1 MRDWVTLFHVLSV
14 IVWMGGSIYVE
25 ALMAA
30 ASRGEDE
37 GAFVAVFRRVGT
49 TNRRLFNLAGISTIV
64 FGFWLVGISAH
75 IGFEEIWIGVGILLA
90 TIAVVIDLFYATP
103 RTDRV
108 ERMID
113 DPEQSDDAIN
123 AVIKQVINAGHARVG
138 LLFVAFVFMIFK
150 F

>member
-25 ALMAA
+25 ALMSA
-30 ASRGEDE
+30 ASRGGDE
-37 GAFVAVFRRVGT
+37 GALVTVFRRVGT
-49 TNRRLFNLAGISTIV
+49 TNRRLFNLAGIATIV
-64 FGFWLVGISAH
+64 FGFWLVGISSH
-75 IGFEEIWIGVGILLA
+75 IGFEEPWIGVGVLLA

-113 DPEQSDDAIN
+113 DPDESDDAIN
-123 AVIKQVINAGHARVG
+123 AVIKQVVNAGHARVG
-138 LLFVAFVFMIFK
+138 LLFVAFVSMIFK

>member
-1 MRDWVTLFHVLSV
+1 MRDWVTLFHILSV

-30 ASRGEDE
+30 ASRGGDE
-37 GAFVAVFRRVGT
+37 GALVAVFRRVGT
-49 TNRRLFNLAGISTIV
+49 TNRRLFNLAGVSTIV
-64 FGFWLVGISAH
+64 FGFWLVGISSY
-75 IGFEEIWIGVGILLA
+75 IEFEEIWIGVGILFA

-108 ERMID
+108 ERMMD
-113 DPEQSDDAIN
+113 DPDQSDDAIN
-123 AVIKQVINAGHARVG
+123 ALVKQVVNAGHARVG

>member
-30 ASRGEDE
+30 ASRGGDE

-64 FGFWLVGISAH
+64 FGFWLVGVSSQFE
-75 IGFEEIWIGVGILLA
+75 FEEIWIGVGILLS
-90 TIAVVIDLFYATP
+90 TVAVVIDLFYATP
-103 RTDRV
+103 RADRV

-123 AVIKQVINAGHARVG
+123 AIVKQVVNAGHARVG

>member
-1 MRDWVTLFHVLSV
+1 MRNWILFFHVLSV

-30 ASRGEDE
+30 VARGGDE
-37 GAFVAVFRRVGT
+37 GSLVTVFRRVGT
-49 TNRRLFNLAGISTIV
+49 TNRRLFNLAGIATVV
-64 FGFWLVGISAH
+64 FGFWLVGISPH
-75 IGFEEIWIGVGILLA
+75 IGFEEPWIGVGVLLA

-108 ERMID
+108 ERMVD

-123 AVIKQVINAGHARVG
+123 AVIKQVVNAGHARVG
-138 LLFVAFVFMIFK
+138 LLFVAFIFMIFR

>member
-30 ASRGEDE
+30 ASRGVDK
-37 GAFVAVFRRVGT
+37 GAFVTVFRRVGT
-49 TNRRLFNLAGISTIV
+49 TNRRLFNLAGISTVV
-64 FGFWLVGISAH
+64 FGFWLVGISPH

-90 TIAVVIDLFYATP
+90 TIAVVVDLFYATP
-103 RTDRV
+103 RTDRL

-123 AVIKQVINAGHARVG
+123 TVIKQVVHAGHVRVG

>member
-1 MRDWVTLFHVLSV
+1 MRDWVTLFHILSV

-30 ASRGEDE
+30 ASRGGDE
-37 GAFVAVFRRVGT
+37 GALVAVFRRVGT
-49 TNRRLFNLAGISTIV
+49 TNRRLFNLAGVSTIV
-64 FGFWLVGISAH
+64 FGFWLVGISSF
-75 IGFEEIWIGVGILLA
+75 IEFEEIWIGVGILFA

-108 ERMID
+108 ERMMD
-113 DPEQSDDAIN
+113 DPDQSDDAIN
-123 AVIKQVINAGHARVG
+123 ALVKQLVTAGHARVG

>member
-1 MRDWVTLFHVLSV
+1 MRDWVTLFHILSV

-30 ASRGEDE
+30 ASRGGDE
-37 GAFVAVFRRVGT
+37 GALVAVFRRVGT
-49 TNRRLFNLAGISTIV
+49 TNRRLFNIAGVSTIV
-64 FGFWLVGISAH
+64 FGFWLVGISSY
-75 IGFEEIWIGVGILLA
+75 IEFEEIWIGVGILFA

-108 ERMID
+108 ERMMD
-113 DPEQSDDAIN
+113 DPDQSDDAIN
-123 AVIKQVINAGHARVG
+123 ALVKQVVNAGHARVG

>member
-30 ASRGEDE
+30 ASRGDDE
-37 GAFVAVFRRVGT
+37 GAFVAVFRRVGA
-49 TNRRLFNLAGISTIV
+49 TNRRLFNLAGISTLV
-64 FGFWLVGISAH
+64 FGFWLVGISPH
-75 IGFEEIWIGVGILLA
+75 IGFEEVWIGVGILFA

-123 AVIKQVINAGHARVG
+123 AVIKQVVNAGHARVG
-138 LLFVAFVFMIFK
+138 LLFVAFFFMIFK

>member
-14 IVWMGGSIYVE
+14 VVWMGGSIYVE

-30 ASRGEDE
+30 ASRGGDE
-37 GAFVAVFRRVGT
+37 GAFVTVFRRVGT

-64 FGFWLVGISAH
+64 FGFWLVGISSH
-75 IGFEEIWIGVGILLA
+75 IEFEEIWIGVGILLA
-90 TIAVVIDLFYATP
+90 TVAVVIDLFYATP
-103 RTDRV
+103 RADRV

-113 DPEQSDDAIN
+113 DPEQSDDAVN
-123 AVIKQVINAGHARVG
+123 AIVKQVVNAGHARVG

>member
-1 MRDWVTLFHVLSV
+1 MRSWILFLHVLSV
-14 IVWMGGSIYVE
+14 IVWLGGSIYVE
-25 ALMAA
+25 ALMA
-30 ASRGEDE
+30 SVDRGADD
-37 GAFVAVFRRVGT
+37 GAFITVFRRVGT

-64 FGFWLVGISAH
+64 FGFWLVFISP
-75 IGFEEIWIGVGILLA
+75 GWEFEMIWVTVGILLS

-103 RTDRV
+103 RADRV
-108 ERMID
+108 ERMVD

-123 AVIKQVINAGHARVG
+123 AVIKQVVNAGHARVG

>member
-1 MRDWVTLFHVLSV
+1 MRHWILFFHVLSV

-30 ASRGEDE
+30 AGRGSDE
-37 GAFVAVFRRVGT
+37 GALVTVFQRVGT
-49 TNRRLFNLAGISTIV
+49 TNRRLFNLAGVSTVV
-64 FGFWLVGISAH
+64 FGLWLVLISP
-75 IGFEEIWIGVGILLA
+75 GWDFEMIWVGVGILLA

-103 RTDRV
+103 RVDRV
-108 ERMID
+108 EVLLS
-113 DPEQSDDAIN
+113 DPEEAADAVQGLIR
-123 AVIKQVINAGHARVG
+123 QVVNAGHVRVG

>member
-1 MRDWVTLFHVLSV
+1 MRHWILFFHVLSV
-14 IVWMGGSIYVE
+14 MIWMGGSIYIE

-30 ASRGEDE
+30 AGRGDG
-37 GAFVAVFRRVGT
+37 GAVVDVFRRVGS
-49 TNRRLFNLAGISTIV
+49 TNRRLFNLAGVSTIV
-64 FGFWLVGISAH
+64 FGFWLVIISP
-75 IGFEEIWIGVGILLA
+75 GWEFEMVWITVGILLA

-108 ERMID
+108 ERLLD
-113 DPEQSDDAIN
+113 DPDGSDD
-123 AVIKQVINAGHARVG
+123 VVSGLIKQITMAGHSRVG